1 MLLMLVLLAGVDFVW
16 QRKQHRKKL
25 RMTKKEV
32 RDESKELQG
41 DAQMKSRRQQFH
53 RQLARQRIES
63 EVPLADVVV
72 TNPTHFS
79 VALRYE
85 PGSTDVPVVCAKGAD
100 DLAFRIRRLAL
111 EHDVPVFERP
121 PLARALW
128 REVAVGDSVPVTH
141 FEAVAEVLAYVWK
154 LQGRDLTGVRG
165 AEAR

>member
-1 MLLMLVLLAGVDFVW
+1 M
-16 QRKQHRKKL
+16 
-25 RMTKKEV
+25 
-32 RDESKELQG
+32 
-41 DAQMKSRRQQFH
+41 
-53 RQLARQRIES
+53 
-63 EVPLADVVV
+63 PLADVVV

-85 PGSTDVPVVCAKGAD
+85 PGRTDVPVVCAKGAD

-111 EHDVPVFERP
+111 EHDVPVLERP

-128 REVAVGDSVPVTH
+128 REVAVGDPVPVTH

>member
-1 MLLMLVLLAGVDFVW
+1 M
-16 QRKQHRKKL
+16 
-25 RMTKKEV
+25 
-32 RDESKELQG
+32 
-41 DAQMKSRRQQFH
+41 
-53 RQLARQRIES
+53 
-63 EVPLADVVV
+63 PLADVVV

-85 PGSTDVPVVCAKGAD
+85 PGRTDVPVVCQSSD

-111 EHDVPVFERP
+111 EHDVPVLERP
-121 PLARALW
+121 PLAPSPLG
-128 REVAVGDSVPVTH
+128 EVAVGDPVPVTH